1 MQRMSTSFARMQDCR
16 CQVLV
21 AVFFVI
27 TQAKIE
33 EHGGNL
39 ETNNKEEFHALLDIA
54 ASTYDIE
61 GTQPAG
67 KGTKRL
73 KQAVLDSSAFRM
85 GRILIA
91 SRM

>member
-1 MQRMSTSFARMQDCR
+1 MPGLGRRF
-16 CQVLV
+16 L
-21 AVFFVI
+21 VI

-33 EHGGNL
+33 ERGGNL
-39 ETNNKEEFHALLDIA
+39 ETINKQEFHDLRDIA

-61 GTQPAG
+61 GTEPTG

-73 KQAVLDSSAFRM
+73 KQAVLASPVFRM

>member
-1 MQRMSTSFARMQDCR
+1 MPGLGRRF
-16 CQVLV
+16 L
-21 AVFFVI
+21 VI

-33 EHGGNL
+33 ERGWNL
-39 ETNNKEEFHALLDIA
+39 ETINKQEFHDLLDIA

-61 GTQPAG
+61 GTQPG

-73 KQAVLDSSAFRM
+73 KQAVLDSPAFRM